1 MVPFPR
7 WRFTSFR
14 RWPLAGRKNAFARFH
29 PVGNCFSVSR
39 RAAPGGTERNRMI
52 IDFHVHVLPPE
63 DMPAFTGTG
72 FHRNINAVRKG
83 NVPTTIENALEA
95 AKIGG
100 VDITVISNPLHNL
113 RDMDRQQQLERCQ
126 RQNRFNAAQQAKYPS
141 IVGMASTVPYGGD
154 EFLREFERAIKQDGL
169 KGAWITSSL
178 KGSYPDD
185 DDAMPFF
192 QLACELDVPVVIHPP
207 SVGFGE
213 ERMRDYRLAS
223 SIGRPMDNALALARL
238 IVRGIFE
245 RFPTLKLV
253 GTHLGGGICEMI
265 GRMDYAYRLQD
276 EAYFLGSYE
285 PMLIK
290 HPPSHYLKM
299 MYLESTCYHPPAARC
314 AIDSVGAE
322 HFIFGTDSPPLIPLK
337 RQGLEM
343 IDRIGL
349 TPAQREKVMGGSAA
363 RLLKLGPFS

>member
-1 MVPFPR
+1 
-7 WRFTSFR
+7 
-14 RWPLAGRKNAFARFH
+14 
-29 PVGNCFSVSR
+29 
-39 RAAPGGTERNRMI
+39 MI

-72 FHRNINAVRKG
+72 FHRNIGAPKG
-83 NVPTTIENALEA
+83 GRVPTTIENALEA

-100 VDITVISNPLHNL
+100 VDITVISNPIHNL
-113 RDMDRQQQLERCQ
+113 RDMDRDQQLERCK

-154 EFLREFERAIKQDGL
+154 KFLREFERAVKEDGL
-169 KGAWITSSL
+169 KGAWVTSSL
-178 KGSYPDD
+178 QGSYPDD
-185 DDAMPFF
+185 DEAMPFF
-192 QLACELDVPVVIHPP
+192 QLATELDVPVVIHPP

-213 ERMRDYRLAS
+213 ERMKVYRLAS

-238 IVRGIFE
+238 VVRGIFE
-245 RFPTLKLV
+245 KFPTLKLV

-265 GRMDYAYRLQD
+265 GRMDYAYRLQE
-276 EAYFLGSYE
+276 EAYFLGPYE

-314 AIDSVGAE
+314 AIDTIGID
-322 HFIFGTDSPPLIPLK
+322 HFVFGTDSPPLFVLK
-337 RQGLEM
+337 KEGVDLVGKLGLSADDE
-343 IDRIGL
+343 D
-349 TPAQREKVMGGSAA
+349 KVYYRNAKQ
-363 RLLKLGPFS
+363 LLKL

>member
-1 MVPFPR
+1 M
-7 WRFTSFR
+7 
-14 RWPLAGRKNAFARFH
+14 
-29 PVGNCFSVSR
+29 
-39 RAAPGGTERNRMI
+39 E
-52 IDFHVHVLPPE
+52 
-63 DMPAFTGTG
+63 AFTGTK
-72 FHRNINAVRKG
+72 FHRNINAPIKG
-83 NVPTTIENALEA
+83 KPPTTIENVLEA

-113 RDMDRQQQLERCQ
+113 RDMDRKQQLERCQ
-126 RQNRFNAAQQAKYPS
+126 RQNRFHAACQEKYDS
-141 IVGMASTVPYGGD
+141 IVGMACTVPYGGD

-178 KGSYPDD
+178 QGSYPDD
-185 DDAMPFF
+185 DDALPFF
-192 QLACELDVPVVIHPP
+192 QLANELDVPVVIHPP

-213 ERMRDYRLAS
+213 ERLKDYRLAS
-223 SIGRPMDNALALARL
+223 SVGRPMDGALAISRL

-245 RFPTLKLV
+245 KLPTLKVV

-265 GRMDYAYRLQD
+265 GRMDYAYNLQD

-314 AIDSVGAE
+314 AFDTVGAD
-322 HFIFGTDSPPLIPLK
+322 HFIFGTDSPPLFVLK
-337 RQGLEM
+337 REGVDL
-343 IDRIGL
+343 IKKIGL
-349 TPAQREKVMGGSAA
+349 SPQDERKVYYENAKK
-363 RLLKLGPFS
+363 LLKL